1 MSEES
6 EDPFCESAD
15 PYPPLRAAV
24 GRRDV
29 VRLAL
34 ASPVIIA
41 TASAVLGCH
50 GPRNLVC
57 APGLPDTEHCT
68 HSFCKYHQD

>member
-1 MSEES
+1 MKPVDD
-6 EDPFCESAD
+6 DPFCETAD
-15 PYPPLRAAV
+15 PYPPKQPEV
-24 GRRDV
+24 GRRDI

-34 ASPVIIA
+34 VSPAILA
-41 TASAVLGCH
+41 AASACH

-68 HSFCKYHQD
+68 HVFCKYHQD